1 MKKLNKNLSSVM
13 VPILLFFAFTATA
26 SKTTSVSVAY
36 AVCAILSL
44 IIFATYLFL
53 VKKRSVWFTVLFFSI
68 TIVNTGYF
76 CLSISTTLEEALL
89 ANRIAY
95 LGSVLLPLS
104 MLFIILN
111 VTNIKYKTWLPNV
124 LVVLSAVIFAIA
136 ASPGYS
142 TVYYKKVSFEI
153 IDGVATLIKEYGPLH
168 KIYYVYLLG
177 YFAVMLGLITRAIVK
192 KTTET
197 TTHAIFLTIATFIN
211 ILVWLIEQ
219 FISIEF
225 EILSVS
231 YVICSAMMLSVNFI
245 MHENQR
251 LRELVREKENALK
264 VKPYEDLEINTEQI
278 PVDNEQCEM
287 FCAGVETL
295 TQTERKIYDSYI
307 KRITTKEIMASLNIT
322 ENTLKFHNK
331 NIYSKLGVGSRKEL
345 IEIYKQLNK
354 KH

>member
-1 MKKLNKNLSSVM
+1 
-13 VPILLFFAFTATA
+13 
-26 SKTTSVSVAY
+26 
-36 AVCAILSL
+36 
-44 IIFATYLFL
+44 
-53 VKKRSVWFTVLFFSI
+53 
-68 TIVNTGYF
+68 
-76 CLSISTTLEEALL
+76 
-89 ANRIAY
+89 
-95 LGSVLLPLS
+95 
-104 MLFIILN
+104 
-111 VTNIKYKTWLPNV
+111 
-124 LVVLSAVIFAIA
+124 
-136 ASPGYS
+136 
-142 TVYYKKVSFEI
+142 
-153 IDGVATLIKEYGPLH
+153 
-168 KIYYVYLLG
+168 
-177 YFAVMLGLITRAIVK
+177 
-192 KTTET
+192 
-197 TTHAIFLTIATFIN
+197 
-211 ILVWLIEQ
+211 
-219 FISIEF
+219 
-225 EILSVS
+225 
-231 YVICSAMMLSVNFI
+231 MMLSVNFI